1 MTLLVNFWYASP
13 VGHAVEALR
22 YCLGYHL
29 ADPSLRIHLLLNG
42 ATATELAALCPF
54 IEKTYAVAFTGLDN
68 AIDDPAAALA
78 NVPRTWD
85 YVVDAGRARLREQ
98 LASFAGLRRFQDAT
112 AGHFVVRRHRGVAG
126 EAPPAY
132 LPPPRLELALP
143 APALERADRELAGAP
158 LALAIMPA
166 GSSAKRWLY
175 PSAASWELIVRALR
189 AQHPDALFC
198 LIGKLRND
206 GRTRT
211 GIAAG
216 EIARIAR
223 ASGNVLD
230 AFDWPLIDQLALVQR
245 CRLFLSPHTGFGFA
259 AAAVGARW
267 LTLSGGGWPEQFY
280 NGVPFYSVLPE
291 PDRYP
296 CYSDP
301 LPVIAE
307 DDDGEGPRTPS
318 MCRAR
323 IVEDLPELLEA
334 ARTLIAGRL
343 SYEEALAS
351 HFRRLLVFRR
361 GDRSR
366 IGSFDG
372 IHSRY
377 V

>member
-1 MTLLVNFWYASP
+1 
-13 VGHAVEALR
+13 
-22 YCLGYHL
+22 
-29 ADPSLRIHLLLNG
+29 
-42 ATATELAALCPF
+42 
-54 IEKTYAVAFTGLDN
+54 
-68 AIDDPAAALA
+68 
-78 NVPRTWD
+78 
-85 YVVDAGRARLREQ
+85 
-98 LASFAGLRRFQDAT
+98 
-112 AGHFVVRRHRGVAG
+112 
-126 EAPPAY
+126 
-132 LPPPRLELALP
+132 
-143 APALERADRELAGAP
+143 
-158 LALAIMPA
+158 
-166 GSSAKRWLY
+166 
-175 PSAASWELIVRALR
+175 VRALR

-198 LIGKLRND
+198 LVGKLRND
-206 GRTRT
+206 DRTRT

-223 ASGNVLD
+223 ACGNVLD
-230 AFDWPLIDQLALVQR
+230 AFDWPLVDQLALVQR

-296 CYSDP
+296 
-301 LPVIAE
+301 VIRTRCRSL
-307 DDDGEGPRTPS
+307 PRTTTAKARARRACAERAS
-318 MCRAR
+318 SRTCRAAGGGADAHR
-323 IVEDLPELLEA
+323 
-334 ARTLIAGRL
+334 GRL

-361 GDRSR
+361 GDRSQ